1 MPAEPDRTAI
11 YTLLD
16 HTADVGIIVYG
27 EDLPELFVH
36 AAWALFDVIS
46 DTTTIRP
53 RHSLSVTLEAID
65 REDLLV
71 QWLGELLYLY
81 DTQRFLC
88 CDATFIVLEPTRLQ
102 ATIHGET
109 LDESRHPID
118 TEIKAV
124 TYHQIAV
131 EQVDTR
137 WQARVIFDL

>member
-1 MPAEPDRTAI
+1 MSAEPDRTAI
-11 YTLLD
+11 YTLID
-16 HTADVGIIVYG
+16 HTADLGIVVYG
-27 EDLPELFVH
+27 EDIPRLFTN

-46 DTTTIRP
+46 DATTIRP
-53 RHSLSVTLEAID
+53 QHSLTITLDAID

-88 CDATFIVLEPTRLQ
+88 CDATFTVLEPTRLE

-131 EQVDTR
+131 EQAGTG
-137 WQARVIFDL
+137 WQAQVIFDV

>member
-1 MPAEPDRTAI
+1 MPAEPDRAAI

-16 HTADVGIIVYG
+16 HTADLGIVVYG
-27 EDLPELFVH
+27 KDIPTLFTH

-46 DTTTIRP
+46 DATTIRP
-53 RHSLSVTLEAID
+53 RCSLPITLDAID

-88 CDATFIVLEPTRLQ
+88 CNVTFTVLEPTRLE
-102 ATIHGET
+102 ATIYGET

-124 TYHQIAV
+124 TYHQIVV
-131 EQVDTR
+131 EQVGTH
-137 WQARVIFDL
+137 WQAQVIFDV